1 MDREEAKRIYKEK
14 TSVYFQEGMKLLQ
27 KNWDSK
33 KDELMQTILQELLYL
48 FSLNSDKEQIQY
60 AQISLLRSQMDTDNY
75 KMLLSLHNENF
86 FLDPNPRMRIIDV
99 SNVFAPLRDTR
110 KKFYNSI
117 GEYQGKIEY
126 FDADWLIREAAM
138 SFYKKQA
145 DGCRMLFRDLRQ
157 WGTEKGVLP
166 WKRLVVKWGGFQE
179 ESETI
184 YLTDTSEK
192 NQPQFL
198 AYNRKNSVS
207 EWDSQYVYQSWETVC
222 FTDMTVQRMNLLFLM
237 LRNCSMD
244 RCQWENCMV
253 HGAGFQNSKI
263 NQTNF
268 VCCDLSG
275 CDFRDVEFNQVQF
288 IQCNLTGADFTGAKF
303 DMIQFPNSQME
314 GAKFSRNGL
323 YCKGLDAN
331 QLQQVQLEE
340 EPYVF

>member
-1 MDREEAKRIYKEK
+1 M
-14 TSVYFQEGMKLLQ
+14 
-27 KNWDSK
+27 
-33 KDELMQTILQELLYL
+33 
-48 FSLNSDKEQIQY
+48 
-60 AQISLLRSQMDTDNY
+60 
-75 KMLLSLHNENF
+75 
-86 FLDPNPRMRIIDV
+86 
-99 SNVFAPLRDTR
+99 
-110 KKFYNSI
+110 
-117 GEYQGKIEY
+117 
-126 FDADWLIREAAM
+126 
-138 SFYKKQA
+138 
-145 DGCRMLFRDLRQ
+145 
-157 WGTEKGVLP
+157 
-166 WKRLVVKWGGFQE
+166 VKWGGFQE